1 MNKKLGLEMGILMG
15 TALSFF
21 LSLFG
26 TLHSGHFSVPAFLVS
41 FLVSLIVSI
50 VISLLVPMPKL
61 EGALCGKLHV
71 NPRSLKANAVT
82 ALLSDLIYT
91 TVITLAAT
99 ALAYPKMVKAGGSA
113 PFGAMFL
120 SSLLPS
126 LLIGYVLIF
135 IFKPLFLKFV
145 LKHNGIDIGREPP
158 KEGNGEV

>member
-1 MNKKLGLEMGILMG
+1 MKKIGLQMGILMG
-15 TALSFF
+15 VSLSLI

-41 FLVSLIVSI
+41 FLVSLIVSS
-50 VISLLVPMPKL
+50 VISVLVPMPKL
-61 EGALCGKLHV
+61 EEAVCGKLHV
-71 NPRSLKANAVT
+71 NPRSLKGNAVT

-113 PFGAMFL
+113 SFGAMFL
-120 SSLLPS
+120 GSLLPS

-135 IFKPLFLKFV
+135 ILKPLFLKLV
-145 LKHNGIDIGREPP
+145 LKHNGIDVGGKPP
-158 KEGNGEV
+158 KEGGGEV